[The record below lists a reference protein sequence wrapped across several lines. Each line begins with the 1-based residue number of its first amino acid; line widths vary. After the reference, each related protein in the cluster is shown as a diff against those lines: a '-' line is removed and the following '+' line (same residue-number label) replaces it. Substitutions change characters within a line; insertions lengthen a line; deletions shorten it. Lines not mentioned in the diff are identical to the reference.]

1 VPRISTRATWSGGPA
16 QPPLAN
22 VTRAHDPLLRIA
34 LYRVPFRQE
43 RSWVIGRDSHKPFA
57 ATGVLSLGLL
67 IPFGVGTFFADRSA
81 AIAHTVVASVSSAPA
96 TAGDSRQQ
104 KQITLIENGATTAVE
119 TRAATVGDLLIER
132 GIAPALE
139 DRLTPDA
146 SSFLLDGTTVD
157 YRAAVPVTLIVD
169 DERRAIRTAARTVGE
184 VLSDAGVKLAMRDKV
199 FPASDTSFAQDAVI
213 RVTRRL
219 TWQERVRVGFAPT
232 IKRVFAFGLAPGA
245 RKVIK
250 AGAPGLREV
259 TYAFAQET
267 NSAQPHKS
275 IVASRVVRPARE
287 TVIAEGISEYE
298 SSAEVARHGIDGTI
312 RLASAALSMIATAYT
327 ANCYG
332 CSGRAALGMRAG
344 HGIVAVDP
352 HVIRLGSHLFIP
364 GYGHAIAGDTGGAII
379 GNRIDLGFESNSD
392 ALTFGRRAIR
402 VYVLK

>member
-1 VPRISTRATWSGGPA
+1 
-16 QPPLAN
+16 
-22 VTRAHDPLLRIA
+22 
-34 LYRVPFRQE
+34 
-43 RSWVIGRDSHKPFA
+43 
-57 ATGVLSLGLL
+57 
-67 IPFGVGTFFADRSA
+67 
-81 AIAHTVVASVSSAPA
+81 
-96 TAGDSRQQ
+96 
-104 KQITLIENGATTAVE
+104 
-119 TRAATVGDLLIER
+119 
-132 GIAPALE
+132 
-139 DRLTPDA
+139 
-146 SSFLLDGTTVD
+146 
-157 YRAAVPVTLIVD
+157 VTLIVD
-169 DERRAIRTAARTVGE
+169 DERRAIRTAARTIGE

-259 TYAFAQET
+259 TYAFAQE
-267 NSAQPHKS
+267 NDSAQPHKS
-275 IVASRVVRPARE
+275 IVASRIVRPARE

-298 SSAEVARHGIDGTI
+298 SSAEVAKHGIEGTI

-392 ALTFGRRAIR
+392 ALIFGRRAIR